1 MKKLFFFLYLFLSFT
16 SVYAQNFVPDPTLM
30 YNIEQTNSQ
39 LVVGPTLSGGFS
51 TTQPTVITLA
61 NLSSQA
67 FSFIPVSGKAN
78 TYYLLNGEGKYLNKV
93 STVSWDTWNVI
104 FESTTFDTSSEWSI
118 SGTDPAAIRLIC
130 NANSKYLASD
140 KIVSGSA
147 LYCNKEIDNVNG
159 LFGLKVA
166 TIDNSPK
173 FSILEKNVTI
183 EIEKD
188 LQPYPL
194 WIAAVNQNYDINA
207 TASAGFS
214 VGKSTFTPADFTS
227 GAGKLQFDVQ
237 VSTANVGDTGK
248 VIFSYTRAGVIHKL
262 DSVFVTPVATYE
274 RFFIMNK
281 AAGLVISN
289 NTTIPT
295 VPSLATLN
303 IEDGLQY
310 FFFRPVHHGVT
321 DSLYYM
327 IQDGNYRMIRKAET
341 SDYDVEFGFS
351 GNESIWKI
359 TPQANGARSITNFV
373 TGKSLGTDG
382 LAIDSKLYDDK
393 TFAANPTA
401 GPYCEWTILSA
412 ATALDPAISLLS
424 GVSLSN
430 GVLKQNFSSDI
441 TTYDVWVPADSSTV
455 KITGSTVSTVS
466 TIVTNPVELVAGG
479 GPAVLT
485 VLSGDGLSTTDYNFN
500 FVQMTFD
507 KWAAGGETGAS
518 KSTPNQWGWKCPN
531 AVWASANST
540 TAGTV
545 RYIDNPVNYK
555 HNGVA
560 GWTGRVLYTRWDGNV
575 TTSANYSYPVYLE
588 AGKSY
593 TFSGKYAW
601 NSVVPADS
609 ASATFTFE
617 INTAWDNS
625 GTKVLSVDSV
635 VSPRDLLNLHD
646 VTMTFTPNL
655 TGIHY
660 LTIKN
665 SSPLLAAIADLSI
678 GETTTGL
685 QSPLSNSLFATVTKQ
700 MVNIHGTVAGDAV
713 RVYNESGQLVNQL
726 RANSDITSIHL
737 NSGMYIIKV
746 NAFALKVIK

>member
-1 MKKLFFFLYLFLSFT
+1 
-16 SVYAQNFVPDPTLM
+16 
-30 YNIEQTNSQ
+30 
-39 LVVGPTLSGGFS
+39 
-51 TTQPTVITLA
+51 
-61 NLSSQA
+61 
-67 FSFIPVSGKAN
+67 
-78 TYYLLNGEGKYLNKV
+78 
-93 STVSWDTWNVI
+93 
-104 FESTTFDTSSEWSI
+104 
-118 SGTDPAAIRLIC
+118 
-130 NANSKYLASD
+130 
-140 KIVSGSA
+140 
-147 LYCNKEIDNVNG
+147 
-159 LFGLKVA
+159 
-166 TIDNSPK
+166 
-173 FSILEKNVTI
+173 
-183 EIEKD
+183 
-188 LQPYPL
+188 
-194 WIAAVNQNYDINA
+194 
-207 TASAGFS
+207 
-214 VGKSTFTPADFTS
+214 
-227 GAGKLQFDVQ
+227 
-237 VSTANVGDTGK
+237 
-248 VIFSYTRAGVIHKL
+248 
-262 DSVFVTPVATYE
+262 
-274 RFFIMNK
+274 MNK
-281 AAGLVISN
+281 AAGLVISS

-327 IQDGNYRMIRKAET
+327 IQDGNYRMIRKVET

-351 GNESIWKI
+351 GNESMWKI
-359 TPQANGARSITNFV
+359 TPQSNGARSITNFV

-382 LAIDSKLYDDK
+382 LTIDSRLYDDK
-393 TFAANPTA
+393 TFTANPTS
-401 GPYCEWTILSA
+401 GPYCEWTFLSS

-441 TTYDVWVPADSSTV
+441 TTYDVLVPADSSTV

-466 TIVTNPVELVAGG
+466 TIATNPVELVAGG

-545 RYIDNPVNYK
+545 RYIDNPVGYK
-555 HNGVA
+555 HNGVD

-588 AGKSY
+588 SGKSY

-609 ASATFTFE
+609 TSATFTFG
-617 INTAWDNS
+617 INTAADNS
-625 GTKVLSVDSV
+625 GTLVASVDSV

-646 VTMTFTPNL
+646 VTMTFTPDL
-655 TGIHY
+655 TGIFY

-665 SSPLLAAIADLSI
+665 SSPLLGAIADLSI

-685 QSPLSNSLFATVTKQ
+685 QSPLSSSIFATVTNQ
-700 MVNIHGTVAGDAV
+700 LVNIHGTLAGDAV
-713 RVYNESGQLVNQL
+713 KVYTESGQLIKQL
-726 RANSDITSIHL
+726 TANSDITTIQL
-737 NSGMYIIKV
+737 NSGVYIIKV
-746 NAFALKVIK
+746 NTFALKVIK

>member
-1 MKKLFFFLYLFLSFT
+1 MKKLFISLCLFLSLT
-16 SVYAQNFVPDPTLM
+16 SVSAQNFVPDPNIM
-30 YNIEQTNSQ
+30 YNIVHTDTK
-39 LVVGPTLSGGFS
+39 LVIGPTQTAGFS
-51 TTQPTVITLA
+51 TTQPALMTSA

-67 FSFIPVSGKAN
+67 FNFIAVAGKAD

-93 STVSWDTWNVI
+93 STVSWDYWDVI
-104 FESTTFDTSSEWSI
+104 FESTTVGTSSEWVI
-118 SGTDPAAIRLIC
+118 SGADATSFRLIC
-130 NANSKYLASD
+130 NANSLYLGTDA
-140 KIVSGSA
+140 VVNASA
-147 LYCNKEIDNVNG
+147 LYCNKDVANAGG
-159 LFGLKVA
+159 LFELKVA
-166 TIDNSPK
+166 VIDNSPK

-194 WIAAVNQNYDINA
+194 WIAAANQTYDINA

-214 VGKSTFTPADFTS
+214 VSKSTFTPADFTG
-227 GAGKLQFDVQ
+227 GAGKLQFNVQ

-248 VIFSYTRAGVIHKL
+248 VIFSYTRAGVLNKL
-262 DSVFVTPVATYE
+262 DSVFVTPVATYD

-281 AAGLVISN
+281 TAQLVIAN
-289 NTTIPT
+289 NSTIPT
-295 VPSLATLN
+295 VPSLAALN
-303 IEDGLQY
+303 IEDGAQY

-321 DSLYYM
+321 DSLYYI
-327 IQDGNYRMIRKAET
+327 IQDGNYRMMRKDIT
-341 SDYDVEFGFS
+341 STYNVEFGFS
-351 GNESIWKI
+351 GNESMWKI
-359 TPQANGARSITNFV
+359 APQSNGTQSITNFV
-373 TGKSLGTDG
+373 TGQSLGTDN
-382 LAIDSKLYDDK
+382 LTIDSRLYDNK
-393 TFAANPTA
+393 TFAANPAA
-401 GPYCEWTILSA
+401 GPYCEWTFLST
-412 ATALDPAISLLS
+412 ATAFDPTISLLS

-430 GVLKQNFSSDI
+430 GVLKQNFSSDVK
-441 TTYDVWVPADSSTV
+441 TYDVLVPADSSTV

-466 TIVTNPVELVAGG
+466 TITTNPVELIAGG
-479 GPAVLT
+479 GPAVLS
-485 VLSGDGLSTTDYNFN
+485 VVSGDASSTTEYNFN

-560 GWTGRVLYTRWDGNV
+560 DWTGRVLYTRWDGNV

-609 ASATFTFE
+609 TSATFTFE